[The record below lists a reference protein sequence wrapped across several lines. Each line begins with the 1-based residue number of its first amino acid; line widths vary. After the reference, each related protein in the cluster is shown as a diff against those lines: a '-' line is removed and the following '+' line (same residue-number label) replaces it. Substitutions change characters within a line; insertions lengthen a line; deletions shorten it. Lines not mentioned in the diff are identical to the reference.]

1 MVDVASL
8 MEAVNLV
15 FSLNTMLWLLLGVV
29 VGVGVGAMPGLSPAP
44 AIALLLPLTFTLSLP
59 ATLGLL
65 IGVYKG
71 GVYGGSISAI
81 SFATPGTAESG
92 ATVIDGHKLMQ
103 QGKGKKAL
111 HMALYSSVTA
121 DFLSDV
127 LTILLA
133 PTLALIALNFGPSE
147 RLWLMVL
154 AISLLGA
161 LSGDHFAKGFFAVA
175 FGLFLGTIG
184 SDPVSLVAR
193 NTFGQWWLSDGIKLI
208 PLIIGLFAVAAMFEK
223 LIEAVQARLT
233 DAGQHNE
240 TIMGAF
246 SERDEPLTFHEY
258 LSCWKEMAIGTG
270 VGSFVG
276 VLPGLGATVGAFLS
290 YGIARHASPAKKI
303 GTGRLEGVAAAEA
316 GNNAT
321 CGPTLVPLL
330 AFGIPGSTIAAM
342 LGGALAI
349 QGVAAG
355 PRMFELHP
363 VAIYSLFLVL
373 LVGNFFNLAVGR
385 FFAGIYAKLGQLPT
399 ALLIPIVLSM
409 AVVGAYAYQSNPY
422 DVYLTLLF
430 GAIGYFFRLFNVPVA
445 PLIITFLLAP
455 MAEESLRRA
464 LLISRG
470 DWGVALFNSP
480 LAIGLAVATLILTV
494 FFARAHLNRRVKKL
508 ADESSA

>member
-1 MVDVASL
+1 MIDFQSLLEAASI
-8 MEAVNLV
+8 V

-59 ATLGLL
+59 ASLGLL

-92 ATVIDGHKLMQ
+92 ATVIDGYKLTQ

-111 HMALYSSVTA
+111 HMALYASVTA

-127 LTILLA
+127 LTIILA
-133 PTLALIALNFGPSE
+133 PTLALVALNFGPSE

-161 LSGDHFAKGFFAVA
+161 LSGDHFAKGLFAVA
-175 FGLFLGTIG
+175 VGLFLGTIG

-208 PLIIGLFAVAAMFEK
+208 PLVIGLFAVARMFEV
-223 LIEAVQARLT
+223 LVELYREQAWTSGKRH
-233 DAGQHNE
+233 AS
-240 TIMGAF
+240 IMAAF
-246 SERDEPLTFHEY
+246 SEREESLTFKEY

-290 YGIARHASPAKKI
+290 YGVARHVSPNKKI
-303 GTGRLEGVAAAEA
+303 GTGRLEGIAAAEA

-342 LGGALAI
+342 LGGALAV

-355 PRMFELHP
+355 PRMFELYP

-373 LVGNFFNLAVGR
+373 LVANFFNLFVGR

-399 ALLIPIVLSM
+399 SLLVPVVLSM
-409 AVVGAYAYQSNPY
+409 ALVGAFAYQSNPY
-422 DVYLTLLF
+422 DVLLVLVF
-430 GAIGYFFRLFNVPVA
+430 GVVGYFFRIFNIPEA

-455 MAEESLRRA
+455 MAEDSLRRA
-464 LLISRG
+464 LLITHG
-470 DWGVALFNSP
+470 DWMSALFSSP
-480 LAIGLAVATLILTV
+480 LAVGLAVATVVLST
-494 FFARAHLNRRVKKL
+494 FFAVSHVNRRVKEL
-508 ADESSA
+508 AA

>member
-1 MVDVASL
+1 MVDFESL
-8 MEAVNLV
+8 LGALDVV
-15 FSLNTMLWLLLGVV
+15 FTFNTMLWLLVGVV

-65 IGVYKG
+65 LGVYKG
-71 GVYGGSISAI
+71 GVYGGSIAAI
-81 SFATPGTAESG
+81 SFATPGNAESG
-92 ATVIDGHKLMQ
+92 ATVIDGYKLTQ

-111 HMALYSSVTA
+111 HMALYASVTA
-121 DFLSDV
+121 DFSSDV

-133 PTLALIALNFGPSE
+133 PTLALVALNFGPSE

-161 LSGDHFAKGFFAVA
+161 LSGDHFAKGLFAVA
-175 FGLFLGTIG
+175 VGLFLGTIG
-184 SDPVSLVAR
+184 SDPVSMVAR
-193 NTFGQWWLSDGIKLI
+193 NTFGLWWLSEGVKLI
-208 PLIIGLFAVAAMFEK
+208 PLIIGLFAVASMFEK
-223 LIEAVQARLT
+223 LVEIYDEAVRDARRR
-233 DAGQHNE
+233 HE
-240 TIMGAF
+240 TIMSAF
-246 SERDEPLTFHEY
+246 SEREEPLTFQEY
-258 LSCWKEMAIGTG
+258 LSCWKEISIGTG

-276 VLPGLGATVGAFLS
+276 ILPGLGSTVGAFLS
-290 YGIARHASPAKKI
+290 YGIARHVSPEKKI

-342 LGGALAI
+342 IGGALAV

-355 PRMFELHP
+355 PRMFELYP
-363 VAIYSLFLVL
+363 VAIYSLFIVMLVA
-373 LVGNFFNLAVGR
+373 NFFNLFVGR
-385 FFAGIYAKLGQLPT
+385 FFAGIYAKLGHLPPT
-399 ALLIPIVLSM
+399 LLVPIVLAM
-409 AVVGAYAYQSNPY
+409 ALVGAFAYQSNPY
-422 DVYLTLLF
+422 DVLLVLVF
-430 GAIGYFFRLFNVPVA
+430 GVVGYFFRIFKIPEA

-470 DWGVALFNSP
+470 DWSSALFTSP
-480 LAIGLAVATLILTV
+480 LAIGLAAITLALSIIFTRTHV
-494 FFARAHLNRRVKKL
+494 TRRVKEM
-508 ADESSA
+508 ASEE